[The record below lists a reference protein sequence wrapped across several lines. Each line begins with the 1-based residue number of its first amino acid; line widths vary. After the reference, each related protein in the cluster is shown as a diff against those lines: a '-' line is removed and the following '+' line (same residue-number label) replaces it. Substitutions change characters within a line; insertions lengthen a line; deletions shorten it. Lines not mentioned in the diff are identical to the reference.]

1 MKNNLNENL
10 YNFCMELNN
19 VRFIN
24 VKFSAIILDN
34 NRIELYF
41 TERAFTNIYNENSR
55 AGRKFE
61 KLLNKYSLESDLIRY
76 KCIEVREKN
85 QIKNIF

>member
-24 VKFSAIILDN
+24 GKFSAIILDN
-34 NRIELYF
+34 NTIELYF
-41 TERAFTNIYNENSR
+41 TERAFANIYNENSR
-55 AGRKFE
+55 AGKKFE

-76 KCIEVREKN
+76 KCIEIRK
-85 QIKNIF
+85 KL